1 VLEAL
6 ATGGNRWWGPSPF
19 RGDIEHRTVLSAR
32 PPSDSADLDEVLP
45 ERDESPPTGAKPVGG
60 LSITLGEGYGTM
72 TNSWVLPAANHSS
85 RSWFELD
92 GTLITYVGAAG
103 PPDASTVTSPL
114 AQ

>member
-19 RGDIEHRTVLSAR
+19 AATSSTLRHFLRRAQL
-32 PPSDSADLDEVLP
+32 DSSDLDEVLP